1 MKINAEKTKV
11 VLFNTS
17 RRYDFTPQLVLNYKT
32 TLEVVEEFRLL
43 GLIIQSDL
51 GWQSNT
57 NNICKKTNSRIWMLR
72 RLRKLGASQSEMFDI
87 YCKQVR
93 CVLEFGVA
101 VWAPGLT
108 QAQAT
113 QIERVQKCALHVI
126 LGVKYETYEN
136 SLEILNTEKLSARRY
151 NLCLKFIKRC
161 ESSEKY
167 SSWLKVSEK
176 SKAPNMQTRSS
187 NNVQTKYKPVPFR
200 TERYGKSPL
209 PYLTTIL
216 NNYHTLKK

>member
-1 MKINAEKTKV
+1 
-11 VLFNTS
+11 
-17 RRYDFTPQLVLNYKT
+17 
-32 TLEVVEEFRLL
+32 
-43 GLIIQSDL
+43 
-51 GWQSNT
+51 
-57 NNICKKTNSRIWMLR
+57 MLR

-136 SLEILNTEKLSARRY
+136 SLEILNTEK
-151 NLCLKFIKRC
+151 
-161 ESSEKY
+161 
-167 SSWLKVSEK
+167 
-176 SKAPNMQTRSS
+176 
-187 NNVQTKYKPVPFR
+187 
-200 TERYGKSPL
+200 
-209 PYLTTIL
+209 
-216 NNYHTLKK
+216 